1 MSDFAIS
8 GLSSGIDTDGIV
20 KAIIAAERLPQ
31 QSIKN
36 KIGAHE
42 KEIKALQGVNS
53 KAATLATVAE
63 NLASADSWNAVK
75 ATSSSD
81 SVSVSAGNSASVG
94 TLRFDVLQLA
104 QQHSE
109 ATDVMHWEEGVTEPT
124 ATRLELLANDGPPA
138 SVLGQIAVDNADPRA
153 IAMAVNSGG
162 MGFTAQAIQVAPNQ
176 YRLQLVRTDSSDAF
190 SFNIDTTPPTVS
202 TTLQTAQP
210 AIIRLDSGMQIEST
224 TNTFSD
230 LTDGL
235 DLTVTEVDNG
245 VTIDVAQDAEDITS
259 KTKSL
264 VEAVNSVLSEVK
276 TVTYVSVGNDDAT
289 GKLVG
294 SSLMRNLAMQTTSAA
309 TGYAGSGAAYEAGI
323 TVTRFG
329 ELEFDEAKFAELLSS
344 DPEKAQSIVGDLASR
359 VQAVAETFSDSSTG
373 SISQAIKSK
382 ESDID
387 GMNDQ
392 VDAWDRRIE
401 MKRATLVRQFTAME
415 TAMAQIQGQAN
426 WLASQLPGLSANS

>member
-8 GLSSGIDTDGIV
+8 GVASGIDTDGIV
-20 KAIIAAERLPQ
+20 RAIIAAERLPQ

-36 KIGAHE
+36 KIGTQE
-42 KEIKALQGVNS
+42 RQITALQGVNTKVAS
-53 KAATLATVAE
+53 LATTAE
-63 NLASADSWNAVK
+63 KLASADSWSAMK
-75 ATSSSD
+75 ATSSAE
-81 SVSVSAGNSASVG
+81 SVTATASSGATAGS
-94 TLRFDVLQLA
+94 LKFDVVRLA

-109 ATDVMHWEEGVTEPT
+109 ATDVMHWEEGVTEPA
-124 ATRLELLANDGPPA
+124 ATRLELLGNDGPPA

-153 IAMAVNSGG
+153 IAVAVNSAG
-162 MGFTAQAIQVAPNQ
+162 MGFSAQAIQVAPNQ
-176 YRLQLVRTDSSDAF
+176 YRLQLIRTDSSDAF
-190 SFNIDTTPPTVS
+190 SFNIDTTPPTSS
-202 TTLQTAQP
+202 TTLQTAQT
-210 AIIRLDSGMQIEST
+210 AQIRLDSGMEIEST

-230 LTDGL
+230 LTAGL
-235 DLTVTEVDNG
+235 DITVSDVENGLTVN
-245 VTIDVAQDAEDITS
+245 VAQDREDIKE
-259 KTKSL
+259 KTKGL
-264 VEAVNSVLSEVK
+264 IDAVNSVLSEVK
-276 TVTYVSVGNDDAT
+276 TVTYVSVGDADAS

-294 SSLMRNLAMQTTSAA
+294 SSLMRNLAMQLTSSS
-309 TGYAGSGAAYEAGI
+309 TGYAGAGTAGDAGI
-323 TVTRFG
+323 SITRDG
-329 ELEFDEAKFAELLSS
+329 KLEFDEAKFAELLSS